1 MLRAARQAG
10 FTLLEILVVVML
22 ISLLTAIIASQGNW
36 SLSEDG
42 LDEEAA
48 RLHDTLELLNE
59 RSLFSGQ
66 LLALRLRSDGW
77 TPLAYDRDE
86 RAFLPIDDTSLK
98 PRNLAASLTVEWQ
111 VDALEDDQVSLS
123 EVAESLTRKEV
134 MATPEGLEAQAE
146 SASGDSGEEA
156 GARRED
162 DEKELP
168 QVFFFP
174 SGEVTPV
181 TVSVLSNDDLDH
193 FRRWQIG
200 ALGQVTD
207 PDAVIEDDQDDDD
220 LFEEDR

>member
-1 MLRAARQAG
+1 
-10 FTLLEILVVVML
+10 
-22 ISLLTAIIASQGNW
+22 
-36 SLSEDG
+36 
-42 LDEEAA
+42 
-48 RLHDTLELLNE
+48 
-59 RSLFSGQ
+59 
-66 LLALRLRSDGW
+66 
-77 TPLAYDRDE
+77 
-86 RAFLPIDDTSLK
+86 
-98 PRNLAASLTVEWQ
+98 
-111 VDALEDDQVSLS
+111 
-123 EVAESLTRKEV
+123 